1 MNHAKHIIST
11 VCRELDIRE
20 SLLLSASRRLNLV
33 RARMIIVL
41 LLERRGYTDE
51 QSGWFLNRAR
61 ATITVMRNKAHE
73 ELKIYPAFRQIY
85 EQIKYAVDNGKYV

>member
-1 MNHAKHIIST
+1 MNHAKQIITT

-20 SLLLSASRRLNLV
+20 PQLLSASRQLHLV
-33 RARMIIVL
+33 RARMITVL

-61 ATITVMRNKAHE
+61 VTITVMRNKAHE
-73 ELKIYPAFRQIY
+73 ELKIYPVFRQIY
-85 EQIKYAVDNGKYV
+85 EQIKDTVDNGKYV